1 MTMLP
6 IVDEIA
12 AEVPVGT
19 GITRDGTAS
28 RPAEYWPDMLY
39 AWAATDRRDVE
50 GDGSVDDSRFT
61 VELAYTVAT
70 DETPDTGRDREV
82 SEALDEAADAIAEWV
97 RDNRANEL
105 WNHLQVDQIN
115 FDELKGLEHR
125 GVRLTLSGMREV
137 MS

>member
-1 MTMLP
+1 MAMLP

-12 AEVPVGT
+12 AEVPAAS
-19 GITRDGTAS
+19 GITRDDTAA

-39 AWAATDRRDVE
+39 VWAGTDRRAVE

-61 VELAYTVAT
+61 IEIAYTLST
-70 DETPDTGRDREV
+70 QETPDDGRDRQV
-82 SEALDEAADAIAEWV
+82 SEDLDEAADDIAGWV

-105 WNHLQVDQIN
+105 WHHLQVDQID
-115 FDELKGLEHR
+115 FDELKGLEYR
-125 GVRLTLSGMREV
+125 GVRMTLSGMREV